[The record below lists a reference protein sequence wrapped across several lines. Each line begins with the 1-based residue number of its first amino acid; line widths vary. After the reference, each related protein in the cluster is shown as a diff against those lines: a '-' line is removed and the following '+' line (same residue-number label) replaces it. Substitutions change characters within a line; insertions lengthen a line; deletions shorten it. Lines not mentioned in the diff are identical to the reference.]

1 MHTNTST
8 SASNTS
14 NNTTVRPWRGIFLRG
29 PEQVKT
35 TNGREIPEWVVFQG
49 DNEGKPAGR
58 VYQIK
63 DYMRAQKLA
72 ENMSHDRELELIN
85 EATEVAAAA

>member
-1 MHTNTST
+1 MNTNTAT
-8 SASNTS
+8 SA
-14 NNTTVRPWRGIFLRG
+14 NNTTAVRPWRGIFLRG
-29 PEQVKT
+29 PELVKT
-35 TNGREIPEWVVFQG
+35 ASGNEVSEWVVFQG

-58 VYQIK
+58 VYQLK

-85 EATEVAAAA
+85 EAAEVAAAA